1 MAISQLI
8 KLVVAVKRHGSM
20 LKQLMMHAGLM
31 AQAWF
36 RELQLMRWAMSVA
49 LMIPLG
55 ENSWNRAER
64 ILYLSDG
71 M

>member
-1 MAISQLI
+1 
-8 KLVVAVKRHGSM
+8 M
-20 LKQLMMHAGLM
+20 LNQLMMQTGLR

-36 RELQLMRWAMSVA
+36 SELQLMRWAMSAA

-55 ENSWNRAER
+55 ENSWNRVAQ
-64 ILYLSDG
+64 IFYLSDG